1 MRKPRRKSSAF
12 CFCSAILAG
21 SNSSKVRWTRGSG
34 GFMRMRATIL
44 SLLMLVVA
52 GSFGSPRAMAQT
64 AKAGQDTVLKAA
76 EITPALF
83 PDKVFFRGKTAAAQ
97 LRNTGGVHFADGMYF
112 LAALVDN
119 SGYSTAIRE
128 KYQAYILAEVP
139 MEIGGIKLPAGA
151 YGAGWLKDGKF
162 VVMDLGA
169 HDIFTV
175 DSKHDDGLKHPV
187 PLQVVAGGAAG
198 TYLLYSGRDS
208 VELKR
213 AN

>member
-1 MRKPRRKSSAF
+1 MAALFLEDPMR
-12 CFCSAILAG
+12 I
-21 SNSSKVRWTRGSG
+21 
-34 GFMRMRATIL
+34 RATFVE
-44 SLLMLVVA
+44 LLALVLLGAVA
-52 GSFGSPRAMAQT
+52 SPAPMAQAT
-64 AKAGQDTVLKAA
+64 TEATQDVVLKAA

-97 LRNTGGVHFADGMYF
+97 LRNTGGIHFTDGMYF

-128 KYQAYILAEVP
+128 KYQAYLLAEVP
-139 MEIGGIKLPAGA
+139 IEIGGIKLPAGA
-151 YGAGWLKDGKF
+151 YGVGWLKDGKF

-187 PLQVVAGGAAG
+187 PLQVLAGGAAG
-198 TYLLYSGRDS
+198 TYLLYSGRES
-208 VELKR
+208 IELKR

>member
-1 MRKPRRKSSAF
+1 MRIRAALLVLFTLVLSA
-12 CFCSAILAG
+12 S
-21 SNSSKVRWTRGSG
+21 
-34 GFMRMRATIL
+34 
-44 SLLMLVVA
+44 VA
-52 GSFGSPRAMAQT
+52 EPALMAQAT
-64 AKAGQDTVLKAA
+64 VAEQQNTVLKAA

-97 LRNTGGVHFADGMYF
+97 LRNAGGVRFAGGMYF

-128 KYQAYILAEVP
+128 KYQAYILSEVP
-139 MEIGGIKLPAGA
+139 IEIGGSKIAAGA
-151 YGAGWLKDGKF
+151 YGVGWLKDGKF

-175 DSKHDDGLKHPV
+175 DSKHDDALKHPI
-187 PLQVVAGGAAG
+187 PLQVVESGTPG
-198 TYLLYSGRDS
+198 TYLLYGGRDS
-208 VELKR
+208 VEVKR

>member
-1 MRKPRRKSSAF
+1 
-12 CFCSAILAG
+12 
-21 SNSSKVRWTRGSG
+21 
-34 GFMRMRATIL
+34 MRMRATIL

-64 AKAGQDTVLKAA
+64 AKAGQDMVLKAA

-97 LRNTGGVHFADGMYF
+97 LRNAGGVKFADGMYF

-119 SGYSTAIRE
+119 SGYSTAIKE
-128 KYQAYILAEVP
+128 KYQAYILSEVAL
-139 MEIGGIKLPAGA
+139 EIGGTRLPAGA
-151 YGAGWLKDGKF
+151 YGIGWLKDGKF

-169 HDIFTV
+169 HDIFSI
-175 DSKHDDGLKHPV
+175 DSRHDDGMRHAV
-187 PLQVVAGGAAG
+187 PLQVVAGATPGS
-198 TYLLYSGRDS
+198 YVLYSGRECVD
-208 VELKR
+208 VKR

>member
-1 MRKPRRKSSAF
+1 MAAAFLEDPMR
-12 CFCSAILAG
+12 I
-21 SNSSKVRWTRGSG
+21 
-34 GFMRMRATIL
+34 RATFVE
-44 SLLMLVVA
+44 LLAVVLLGA
-52 GSFGSPRAMAQT
+52 VATPAPMAQAT
-64 AKAGQDTVLKAA
+64 TEATQDVVLKAA
-76 EITPALF
+76 EITPGLF

-97 LRNTGGVHFADGMYF
+97 LRNAGGVHFADGMYF

-128 KYQAYILAEVP
+128 KYQAYILSEVP
-139 MEIGGIKLPAGA
+139 VELAGTKLSAGA
-151 YGAGWLKDGKF
+151 YGVGWLKDGKF